1 MVVLDTP
8 QGIIIYI
15 YIYIASTL
23 VQYHSGRII
32 NYQINLYEFD
42 PRSYVKAIDDMNMD
56 YWIKVM

>member
-8 QGIIIYI
+8 QGIII

-32 NYQINLYEFD
+32 NYQINSYEFD
-42 PRSYVKAIDDMNMD
+42 PQSYIKAIDDMNM
-56 YWIKVM
+56 KC